1 MAPLSQQRLCQHLN
15 DGRRVV
21 QLAWTTDWEDAN
33 GVGLLR
39 ASCRSATFFRHAF
52 YTAPG
57 ADHTTGF
64 CAQGRSGG
72 GAAIAYALAQYK
84 LSDYFDCVVIGAGRG
99 VATGPA
105 LNLCPLL
112 TTAPCAFTSGV
123 KVDTGENTTTCAVK
137 QPLQCDIDKWAA
149 DGRVTPGGN
158 YAYPKTAMSW

>member
-39 ASCRSATFFRHAF
+39 ASCRNATFFRHAF
-52 YTAPG
+52 YTVPG

-72 GAAIAYALAQYK
+72 GAAIAYALPQYK

-105 LNLCPLL
+105 LNLGPYRQ
-112 TTAPCAFTSGV
+112 TGGGWAP
-123 KVDTGENTTTCAVK
+123 
-137 QPLQCDIDKWAA
+137 
-149 DGRVTPGGN
+149 DGNATRASAKANRCGRTKAPSIATHTEMLSQYV
-158 YAYPKTAMSW
+158 PKHQ